1 MGPPTDLSLPA
12 TQGPPV
18 PSLIPPTMMT
28 MMTSEQPRLS
38 PARLQAGASPGLLLY
53 LLPRPTLSSQII
65 PQGAESP
72 PWRDERKLHTL

>member
-18 PSLIPPTMMT
+18 PSLIPPTMTT
-28 MMTSEQPRLS
+28 MMTSEQP
-38 PARLQAGASPGLLLY
+38 RLQAGASPGLLLY